1 MFEPA
6 NSTHFYFDVQGLD
19 TSAKLQVLS
28 FEGVE
33 AISSDY
39 AVEITLVCD
48 HLRFDITKLLTKPA
62 FLSFDG
68 DKSTGIHGTIQS
80 VKRAAIGNHYATF
93 KVILTPT
100 LTHLKKR
107 VNQRVFR
114 TKTVPQI
121 ISTILSEYGLAEGQ
135 DFSFRLKD
143 SSVYTVREYTT
154 QYDQS
159 DYDFINHL
167 AESEGLFYFFT
178 HTKEGHVI
186 TFADA
191 NPFFASLADAIR
203 YQVDTG
209 LHTDQ
214 RVIKR
219 FDINV
224 SSCTTEASFRQYN
237 FVNMKIPE
245 GNAKG
250 TQSEK
255 ENQAIEPS
263 LESYDYPSRH
273 LNKKEGDR
281 LSLIEIERL
290 RASQVLAEADS
301 DVVGLHAGFFISITN
316 HPLPDTEKPWL
327 IREIRHAG
335 KQPSV
340 LEAFG
345 EESTANSTTSASQ
358 LYRYFNYPLSK
369 ALEFP
374 LEDFN
379 QGYRNVSILSPRD
392 VAYRPQKLHL
402 KPKVLGTQT
411 AIICGAAGEEIYCDE
426 YGRVKIQCHW
436 DREGQYNENSSDWV
450 RVASNWAHKS
460 YGAIA
465 IPRVGMEVLV
475 EYQEGD
481 PDFPIV
487 VGALHN
493 GVNKVPYELPTHKT
507 RSVFKTSSSK
517 GGVGSNEFRV
527 EDKAD
532 QEQIFVQ
539 AQKDFDQLTKHNHTI
554 TVGHNSHLQ
563 VQNEHSE
570 TIIGNRYQEQQAEEH
585 HLTLKDRKTQIM
597 LNDYKMV
604 TESSHATIGTV
615 LTTEAGIEIHLKAS
629 QQIVIDGGL
638 SLTLKAGGQHIVLNP
653 SGIFTTPI
661 FTGGIPME
669 GTPAIPISSPDK
681 EIVDIWF
688 SHSDEQI
695 KIDDISRFYV
705 DLNVHIL
712 TKNYREG
719 ELVKATINTGT
730 EEFDVF
736 GKVNEANQAV
746 VTNIFQNRGVT
757 ISSVKSSED
766 VTSSDPTENSQ
777 EIVDMWFSYGDE
789 HTKVADVSRFYTDLN
804 LHILT
809 KNYQE
814 GDLVKAT
821 IETDDEQFDVFA
833 TVNNADEAIATNIF
847 NDKKFVIKD

>member
-6 NSTHFYFDVQGLD
+6 NSTHFYFDVQGVD
-19 TSAKLQVLS
+19 STAKLQVLS
-28 FEGVE
+28 FEGLE
-33 AISSDY
+33 AISADY

-48 HLRFDITKLLTKPA
+48 HVRFDITKLLSKPA

-178 HTKEGHVI
+178 HAKDRHVI

-191 NPFFASLADAIR
+191 NPFFPSLTEAIR
-203 YQVDTG
+203 YQADTG
-209 LHTDQ
+209 LHADQ
-214 RVIKR
+214 RIIRR

-224 SSCTTEASFRQYN
+224 ASCTTEASFRNYN
-237 FVNMKIPE
+237 FENMKIPE
-245 GNAKG
+245 GTAKG
-250 TQSEK
+250 TQSAK
-255 ENQAIEPS
+255 ENQATEPS

-301 DVVGLHAGFFISITN
+301 DVVGLHAGLFISLSN
-316 HPLPDTEKPWL
+316 HPLPDTEQPWL

-345 EESTANSTTSASQ
+345 DTSTANITTSTSQ
-358 LYRYFNYPLSK
+358 LSNYFNYPLSE

-392 VAYRPQKLHL
+392 VPYRPQKLHP
-402 KPKVLGTQT
+402 KPKVLGSQT
-411 AIICGAAGEEIYCDE
+411 AIICGAAGEEIYCDQ

-436 DREGQYNENSSDWV
+436 DREGQYNEDSSDWV
-450 RVASNWAHKS
+450 RVASNWA
-460 YGAIA
+460 GNGFGTVV
-465 IPRVGMEVLV
+465 IPRVGMEVLI

-481 PDFPIV
+481 PDFPLV

-493 GVNKVPYELPTHKT
+493 GKNKVPYDLPANKT

-517 GGVGSNEFRV
+517 GGIGSNEFRI
-527 EDKAD
+527 EDKAGA
-532 QEQIFVQ
+532 EQIFVQ
-539 AQKDFDQLTKHNHTI
+539 AQKDFDQLTKNNHT
-554 TVGHNSHLQ
+554 VQVNNNSHLQ

-570 TIIGNRYQEQQAEEH
+570 TIKKNRYTKNESEEH
-585 HLTLKDRKTQIM
+585 HLTQLDRKTQIM
-597 LNDYKMV
+597 MNDYKEV
-604 TESSHATIGTV
+604 SLSEHTTIGTIQ
-615 LTTEAGIEIHLKAS
+615 TIEAGQEIHLKAGM
-629 QQIVIDGGL
+629 QCVIDGGL
-638 SLTLKAGGQHIVLNP
+638 SLTLKAGGQHIVLN
-653 SGIFTTPI
+653 SAGIWMTMPQ
-661 FTGGIPME
+661 FTGGVPME
-669 GTPAIPISSPDK
+669 GTVAFPLAPSTKMNTVASVVAPAIQNINSKYNLRFHFVDDEDQPYINTPYIVFFPDGK
-681 EIVDIWF
+681 EVKGTTDANGYTKSYYF
-688 SHSDEQI
+688 QNPELLKAHLVFPED
-695 KIDDISRFYV
+695 KKKKGNYNVRFHFIDDNNQPYSQKAYV
-705 DLNVHIL
+705 MSLPDGKEVKGTTDENGY
-712 TKNYREG
+712 TESYYFENPEQ
-719 ELVKATINTGT
+719 VKAHLI
-730 EEFDVF
+730 
-736 GKVNEANQAV
+736 
-746 VTNIFQNRGVT
+746 
-757 ISSVKSSED
+757 
-766 VTSSDPTENSQ
+766 
-777 EIVDMWFSYGDE
+777 
-789 HTKVADVSRFYTDLN
+789 LN
-804 LHILT
+804 
-809 KNYQE
+809 
-814 GDLVKAT
+814 
-821 IETDDEQFDVFA
+821 
-833 TVNNADEAIATNIF
+833 
-847 NDKKFVIKD
+847 